1 MKDKATTGS
10 TKKMVFTE
18 VCIVPLQMSFTKIID
33 QAEVQ
38 LVHTTSKPYRFR
50 SDYYFEM
57 AYVLEGKGQ
66 HTDEQYQ
73 YRYSAKK
80 LFMLQQGTRYS
91 FMPEAAT
98 TIAFFRFSPAFIDQV
113 RFENERIETCDNLR
127 KISYILHHY
136 HAKAGCIFRDREDE
150 KTANVLLAGIIREY
164 QQKNYGH
171 TLIIRQS
178 LSILINLIA
187 RNLISSEG
195 QVSGDGHAQPAA
207 MRLITY
213 VQQHI
218 HDMEA
223 LKQEVMAAA
232 LHISPN
238 YMGEYF
244 KKHTGRSLQEYIQEY
259 RLKLIETRLTYSSM
273 RLKEIALEL
282 CFNDESYL
290 TKYFRKHRGMT
301 PGAYRKKFSGKQ
313 AEG

>member
-1 MKDKATTGS
+1 MT
-10 TKKMVFTE
+10 
-18 VCIVPLQMSFTKIID
+18 FTKIID

-38 LVHTTSKPYRFR
+38 IVHVKSKPYRFR

-57 AYVLEGKGQ
+57 AFVLTGKGQ

-73 YRYSAKK
+73 YRYSPRK
-80 LFMLQQGTRYS
+80 LFMLQQGVPYS
-91 FMPEAAT
+91 FVPECET
-98 TIAFFRFSPAFIDQV
+98 TIAFFRFSPAFINQV

-150 KTANVLLAGIIREY
+150 KTAHVLLNGIIREY
-164 QQKNYGH
+164 QEKNYGH

-195 QVSGDGHAQPAA
+195 PVSGDGSGQPAA

-213 VQQHI
+213 IQQHI
-218 HDMEA
+218 HDSDA
-223 LKQEVMAAA
+223 LKQEIMAEKMN
-232 LHISPN
+232 ISPN
-238 YMGEYF
+238 YLGEYF

-259 RLKLIETRLTYSSM
+259 RLKLIETRLSYSNM
-273 RLKEIALEL
+273 RLKEIAVEL

-301 PGAYRKKFSGKQ
+301 PGAYRKKFSEKS
-313 AEG
+313 AMS